1 MNKEQINQLSE
12 SAYKQSFIDSLYNS
26 FENL

>member
-1 MNKEQINQLSE
+1 MIKEQTNQLSE
-12 SAYKQSFIDSLYNS
+12 SAYKQSFIDSLYNN